1 MHFALACVPVP
12 CRLSSSFCCPSLST
26 QERVALTIP
35 AEAAFH
41 YITDMTGTPAGD
53 NFRWNAILSPLL
65 MSDMVC
71 THFRHGD
78 VSFCVI
84 VVIVVGVSDVANDMT
99 RVNGGRAV
107 LPEALELSLALASS
121 KTKEQPN
128 VLRQSAQ
135 RVPLVLR
142 ERHSSSTDGDASP
155 GR

>member
-1 MHFALACVPVP
+1 
-12 CRLSSSFCCPSLST
+12 
-26 QERVALTIP
+26 
-35 AEAAFH
+35 
-41 YITDMTGTPAGD
+41 
-53 NFRWNAILSPLL
+53 
-65 MSDMVC
+65 MVM
-71 THFRHGD
+71 
-78 VSFCVI
+78 SFCVI
-84 VVIVVGVSDVANDMT
+84 VVIVVGVSDVANDTT

-121 KTKEQPN
+121 KMKEQPN